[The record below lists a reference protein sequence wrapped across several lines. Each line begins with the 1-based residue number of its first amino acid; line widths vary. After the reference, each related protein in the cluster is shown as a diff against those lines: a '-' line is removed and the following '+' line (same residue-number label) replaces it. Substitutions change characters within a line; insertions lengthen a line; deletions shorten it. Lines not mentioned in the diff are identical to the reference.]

1 MLVGYEIVI
10 PSLVIYF
17 NTISRTSESSKND
30 IGLLTC
36 NNLFITY
43 YMLKKNQATK
53 LKYKKV
59 AFKDLEAAISLIK
72 LQSNSSRQIWRQ
84 ASAKI

>member
-1 MLVGYEIVI
+1 
-10 PSLVIYF
+10 
-17 NTISRTSESSKND
+17 
-30 IGLLTC
+30 
-36 NNLFITY
+36 
-43 YMLKKNQATK
+43 MLKKNQATK